1 MHTISICLC
10 VHIMSFI
17 SLFYLHKYC
26 WADPEEIT
34 EVNISSVLF
43 ILHSH
48 DDHTGHEVDN

>member
-1 MHTISICLC
+1 MPVCAYN
-10 VHIMSFI
+10 V
-17 SLFYLHKYC
+17 FYYLYKDC

-48 DDHTGHEVDN
+48 DDHTGHKVDN